1 MIPLLTLNSMLLL
14 EKAYFFTEYLPGGHR
29 VGYKLK
35 VLVLAA
41 VVGGVEPN
49 FIVILVSVK
58 VL

>member
-1 MIPLLTLNSMLLL
+1 M
-14 EKAYFFTEYLPGGHR
+14 
-29 VGYKLK
+29 GYKLK